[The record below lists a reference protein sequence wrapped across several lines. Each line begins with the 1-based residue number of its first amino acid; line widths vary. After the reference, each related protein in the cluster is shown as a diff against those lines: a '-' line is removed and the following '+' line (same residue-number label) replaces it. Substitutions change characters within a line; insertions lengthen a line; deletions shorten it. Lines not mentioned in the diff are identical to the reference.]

1 MRLIAGTEF
10 WSLWVIVSLAL
21 QMSQVSSGSS
31 TNCPKDAACGAGGP
45 EDRTLPAMCQDGEVP
60 DVSRVRLVQH
70 PQGQDHHSEPAQAL
84 KLEGR
89 DMLP

>member
-1 MRLIAGTEF
+1 M
-10 WSLWVIVSLAL
+10 IVSLAL
-21 QMSQVSSGSS
+21 QTSQVSSDSS
-31 TNCPKDAACGAGGP
+31 TNCPEDAACGAGGQ
-45 EDRTLPAMCQDGEVP
+45 ENRTLPAMCQDGEAP

-70 PQGQDHHSEPAQAL
+70 SQGQDHHSEPAQAL